1 MTKVV
6 VINGSPKMEKSN
18 TSATITP
25 LIVGMKK
32 AGASVEL
39 IYTKKQKILSCTG
52 CFSCWYETIGE
63 CVIKDDMQ
71 KIYPKLREADILV
84 LATPVHSI
92 LPGGMQNFIN
102 RLIPLI
108 EPILEF
114 RNGRTRAK
122 CHEYVK
128 LNKILAVIVGGWYEI
143 ENLDLP
149 VKLIEEL
156 SKNYSI
162 NFSGAILRPH
172 AYFMRGDS
180 EKSKEIHLKL
190 EEVGFKFIEE
200 GFLKKEDLD
209 FISQPIGEEK
219 DYRENKTNNY
229 LAAKNQS

>member
-1 MTKVV
+1 
-6 VINGSPKMEKSN
+6 MEKSN
-18 TSATITP
+18 TFATITP

-39 IYTKKQKILSCTG
+39 IYTKKQKIFSCTG

-71 KIYPKLREADILV
+71 NIYPKLREAEILV

-128 LNKILAVIVGGWYEI
+128 ITKILAVIVGGWYEI
-143 ENLDLP
+143 DNLYLP

-172 AYFMRGDS
+172 AYFMRSDS
-180 EKSKEIHLKL
+180 EKSKEILLKL
-190 EEVGFKFIEE
+190 EDVGFKFIEE
-200 GFLKKEDLD
+200 GLLNKEDLD
-209 FISQPIGEEK
+209 FISQPVFEEEE
-219 DYRENKTNNY
+219 YRRSKTNIY
-229 LAAKNQS
+229 LERKNQT